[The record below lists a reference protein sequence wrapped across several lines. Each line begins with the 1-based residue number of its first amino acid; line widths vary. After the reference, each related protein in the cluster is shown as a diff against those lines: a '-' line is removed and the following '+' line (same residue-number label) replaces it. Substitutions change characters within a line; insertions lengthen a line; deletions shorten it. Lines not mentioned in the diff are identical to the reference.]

1 MVRRATQREERMAKQ
16 QSKTTEPGVVGR
28 LSRRGEETLGR
39 LMDDLGRNEL
49 VTDALGRAMSAK
61 GRLDTASR
69 RALNQVGLA
78 PADEL
83 EELRTHVARLE
94 KRLAKLEGGSKTS
107 AKRSETKKT
116 STAKRRTTRTRTTEE
131 KAPSPPAGRALGGGS
146 GRGASAGGGTAA
158 T

>member
-1 MVRRATQREERMAKQ
+1 MAKR
-16 QSKTTEPGVVGR
+16 QSKTTDPGVVGR

-39 LMDDLGRNEL
+39 LMDDLGRNDR

-69 RALNQVGLA
+69 RALHQVGLA
-78 PADEL
+78 PADDL
-83 EELRTHVARLE
+83 EELRKHVAGLE
-94 KRLAKLEGGSKTS
+94 KRLAKLEGGTGSKTS
-107 AKRSETKKT
+107 AKRSETKET
-116 STAKRRTTRTRTTEE
+116 STAKRQTKRTRKKEE

-146 GRGASAGGGTAA
+146 GRGASAGGGSTA

>member
-1 MVRRATQREERMAKQ
+1 MAKR

-39 LMDDLGRNEL
+39 LMDDLGRNER

-78 PADEL
+78 PADDL
-83 EELRTHVARLE
+83 EDLRKHVAGLE
-94 KRLAKLEGGSKTS
+94 KRLAKLEGGSGSKTS

-116 STAKRRTTRTRTTEE
+116 STAKRQTTPTRKKEE

-146 GRGASAGGGTAA
+146 GRGGSAGGGAPPS
-158 T
+158 

>member
-1 MVRRATQREERMAKQ
+1 MAKQ
-16 QSKTTEPGVVGR
+16 QTNTEPGVVGR

-39 LMDDLGRNEL
+39 LMDDLGRNER
-49 VTDALGRAMSAK
+49 VTDAVGRAMSAK
-61 GRLDTASR
+61 GRFDTASR

-78 PADEL
+78 PADDL
-83 EELRTHVARLE
+83 EELRKQVAGLE
-94 KRLAKLEGGSKTS
+94 KRLAKLEGGTGSKTS

-116 STAKRRTTRTRTTEE
+116 STAKRQTTRTRKKEE

-146 GRGASAGGGTAA
+146 GRGASAGGGAAA

>member
-1 MVRRATQREERMAKQ
+1 MAKR

-39 LMDDLGRNEL
+39 LMDDLGRNER

-78 PADEL
+78 PADDL
-83 EELRTHVARLE
+83 EELRKHVAGLE
-94 KRLAKLEGGSKTS
+94 KRLARLEGGSGSKTS

-116 STAKRRTTRTRTTEE
+116 STAKRQTTGTRKKEE

-158 T
+158 P

>member
-1 MVRRATQREERMAKQ
+1 MAKR

-39 LMDDLGRNEL
+39 LMDDLGRNER

-69 RALNQVGLA
+69 RALHQVGLA
-78 PADEL
+78 PADDL
-83 EELRTHVARLE
+83 EDLRKQVAGLE
-94 KRLAKLEGGSKTS
+94 KRLAKLEGGSGSKTS

-116 STAKRRTTRTRTTEE
+116 STAKRQTTRTRKKED

-146 GRGASAGGGTAA
+146 GRGASAGGGSTAP
-158 T
+158 